1 MIIAVIAAVATTG
14 AVVVV
19 IVVVEEELHAY
30 LVSNGIVGK
39 LSKQYTSIII
49 TILLLL
55 EPVNI
60 DTEC

>member
-1 MIIAVIAAVATTG
+1 MIIAVPAAATTAAVV
-14 AVVVV
+14 VVVV
-19 IVVVEEELHAY
+19 IVKEKLHDY
-30 LVSNGIVGK
+30 LVSNNIVGK
-39 LSKQYTSIII
+39 LRKQYTARII

>member
-1 MIIAVIAAVATTG
+1 MIIAVLVASTTATVVV

-19 IVVVEEELHAY
+19 EEYLHAY
-30 LVSNGIVGK
+30 LVSNNIVGK
-39 LSKQYTSIII
+39 LSKQYTARII

>member
-1 MIIAVIAAVATTG
+1 MIIAVLAAVTTTG
-14 AVVVV
+14 AVAVV

-39 LSKQYTSIII
+39 LSKQYTPLII

-60 DTEC
+60 DIEY